1 MSEYAVLIATI
12 VMLVLIFVKVPVFV
26 SVMSACLT
34 YFVLNPDANIQMA
47 AQRITSGLE
56 STSLLAC
63 PFFILAG
70 VLFNYC
76 GVTDRLV
83 EFCTLVTGR
92 MTGGLAQAN
101 ILLSTI
107 MGGMS
112 GSSNADAAM
121 EAKVLVPP
129 MEKSGLSKPFSTVIT
144 AFSSIITPLIPPGI
158 GMILYGTLANA
169 SIGSLFMWGLC
180 IGGIMCVSMIGLTE
194 IIAKKRGYT
203 PYRRGRATA
212 KEWKRVLKLSW
223 PALMLPVVII
233 GSIRVGAVSPSE
245 AGAVAVV
252 YSLILGIVWGE
263 IDGRKFIKAMRES
276 ASTVGA
282 LMLIVATAAI
292 YSWILTKEQLPQVIA
307 EALLGSVSNK
317 YVFLLVVNL
326 FLLLVGMLMEGAAAT
341 IILVPLLAPIAQMY
355 GIDLVHFGMIVVFN
369 MSIGGVSPP
378 IGTLMFI
385 TCGVTN
391 CKIKDFLK
399 EGIPYFVYML
409 ILLMLI
415 TYVPFSFSWL
425 Y

>member
-169 SIGSLFMWGLC
+169 SIESLFMWGLS
-180 IGGIMCVSMIGLTE
+180 IGAFMCVSMIGLTE

-203 PYRRGRATA
+203 PYRRERATA

-263 IDGRKFIKAMRES
+263 IDGKKFIKAMRES
-276 ASTVGA
+276 ASTIGA

-355 GIDLVHFGMIVVFN
+355 GIDLVHFGMVVVFN

-378 IGTLMFI
+378 IGTLMFV

-415 TYVPFSFSWL
+415 TYLPFSFSWL

>member
-169 SIGSLFMWGLC
+169 SIGSLFMWGLS
-180 IGGIMCVSMIGLTE
+180 IGAFMCVSMIGLTE

-203 PYRRGRATA
+203 PYRRERATA

-263 IDGRKFIKAMRES
+263 IDGKKFIKAMRES
-276 ASTVGA
+276 ASTIGA

-341 IILVPLLAPIAQMY
+341 IIQRYTFSMY
-355 GIDLVHFGMIVVFN
+355 
-369 MSIGGVSPP
+369 P
-378 IGTLMFI
+378 
-385 TCGVTN
+385 
-391 CKIKDFLK
+391 K
-399 EGIPYFVYML
+399 
-409 ILLMLI
+409 
-415 TYVPFSFSWL
+415 
-425 Y
+425 

>member
-1 MSEYAVLIATI
+1 
-12 VMLVLIFVKVPVFV
+12 
-26 SVMSACLT
+26 
-34 YFVLNPDANIQMA
+34 
-47 AQRITSGLE
+47 
-56 STSLLAC
+56 
-63 PFFILAG
+63 
-70 VLFNYC
+70 
-76 GVTDRLV
+76 
-83 EFCTLVTGR
+83 

-169 SIGSLFMWGLC
+169 SIGSLFMWGLS
-180 IGGIMCVSMIGLTE
+180 IGAFMCVSMIGLTE

-203 PYRRGRATA
+203 PYRRERATA

-263 IDGRKFIKAMRES
+263 IDGKKFIKAMRES
-276 ASTVGA
+276 ASTIGA

-355 GIDLVHFGMIVVFN
+355 GIDLVHFGMVVVFN

-378 IGTLMFI
+378 IGTLMFV

-415 TYVPFSFSWL
+415 TYLPFSFSWL